1 MLAAGAW
8 RYVDQLSWLIDDDP
22 VPRTPRDRQGL
33 ARSHPGRY
41 LPGYP
46 HRYLLWRPVH
56 CLLFPAGGALV
67 PDRAAVMDNLHRDAN
82 RDRGNGKQLSMEE
95 SDGAVIAGS
104 LETPG
109 AFGVIFDRHGST
121 LLRFLARR
129 VDPAEAEDLLGEVF
143 RIAFERRSA
152 FDRDRDSA
160 RPWLYGIAANVVAK
174 HYRSEARRSRAMA
187 RVSARRLLDEDPAE
201 RAVAA
206 ADAGARWA
214 RVMDAIGTLPEAER
228 QVLLLFAWEELS
240 YEEIALALGVPVG
253 TVRSR
258 LSRGRTRLAA
268 LTQGRDTATD
278 VPLTSSDARGER

>member
-1 MLAAGAW
+1 
-8 RYVDQLSWLIDDDP
+8 
-22 VPRTPRDRQGL
+22 
-33 ARSHPGRY
+33 
-41 LPGYP
+41 
-46 HRYLLWRPVH
+46 
-56 CLLFPAGGALV
+56 
-67 PDRAAVMDNLHRDAN
+67 
-82 RDRGNGKQLSMEE
+82 MEE
-95 SDGAVIAGS
+95 SDGAVITGS

-109 AFGVIFDRHGST
+109 TFGVIFDRHGST

-129 VDPAEAEDLLGEVF
+129 VDPADAEDLLGEVF

-152 FDRDRDSA
+152 FEQDRDSA

-174 HYRSEARRSRAMA
+174 HHRSEARRFRAMA
-187 RVSARRLLDEDPAE
+187 RVSARRPLDEDPAE

-240 YEEIALALGVPVG
+240 YDEIALALGVPAG

-258 LSRGRTRLAA
+258 LSRGRARLAA
-268 LTQGRDTATD
+268 LTQGRDTTTD
-278 VPLTSSDARGER
+278 VPLTSCDAGGER

>member
-1 MLAAGAW
+1 
-8 RYVDQLSWLIDDDP
+8 
-22 VPRTPRDRQGL
+22 
-33 ARSHPGRY
+33 
-41 LPGYP
+41 
-46 HRYLLWRPVH
+46 
-56 CLLFPAGGALV
+56 
-67 PDRAAVMDNLHRDAN
+67 
-82 RDRGNGKQLSMEE
+82 MEE

-109 AFGVIFDRHGST
+109 VFGAIFDRHGST

-152 FDRDRDSA
+152 FERDRASA

-174 HYRSEARRSRAMA
+174 HHRSEARRFRAMA
-187 RVSARRLLDEDPAE
+187 RVPAGRPLDEDPAE

-206 ADAGARWA
+206 ADAGARWT
-214 RVMDAIGTLPEAER
+214 RVMDAIGALPEAER

-240 YEEIALALGVPVG
+240 YEEIALALGVPMG

-258 LSRGRTRLAA
+258 PSRARARLAA
-268 LTQGRDTATD
+268 LTRAGDTVTD
-278 VPLTSSDARGER
+278 VPLTSCDAGGER

>member
-1 MLAAGAW
+1 
-8 RYVDQLSWLIDDDP
+8 
-22 VPRTPRDRQGL
+22 
-33 ARSHPGRY
+33 
-41 LPGYP
+41 
-46 HRYLLWRPVH
+46 
-56 CLLFPAGGALV
+56 
-67 PDRAAVMDNLHRDAN
+67 
-82 RDRGNGKQLSMEE
+82 MEE

-152 FDRDRDSA
+152 FEQDRDSA

-174 HYRSEARRSRAMA
+174 HHRSEARRFQAMA
-187 RVSARRLLDEDPAE
+187 RVSARRMLDEDPAE

-206 ADAGARWA
+206 ADAGAQWA
-214 RVMDAIGTLPEAER
+214 QVMDAIGTLPEAER

-240 YEEIALALGVPVG
+240 YDEIALALGVPVG

-258 LSRGRTRLAA
+258 LSRGRARLAA
-268 LTQGRDTATD
+268 LTQGRDTTTD
-278 VPLTSSDARGER
+278 VPLTSCDAEGER